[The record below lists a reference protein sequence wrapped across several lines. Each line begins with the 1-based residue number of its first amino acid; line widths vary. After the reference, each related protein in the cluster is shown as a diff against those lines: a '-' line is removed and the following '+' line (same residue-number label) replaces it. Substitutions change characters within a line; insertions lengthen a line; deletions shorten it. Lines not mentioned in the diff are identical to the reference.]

1 MIKGILLI
9 KSILLEMHLS
19 ITEENVKSNSQFPVA
34 ITFY

>member
-1 MIKGILLI
+1 MIKIILII

-19 ITEENVKSNSQFPVA
+19 ITEENVKNNSQFPVA